1 MWSSRNRIG
10 ALFVTA
16 ALFGTGCVEV
26 ADEGPKSALWSKR
39 VGREPSTGGRVVVA
53 VDASGNV
60 ALGGA
65 YSGTVDLGGGPI
77 QSPGGAVQTFVVK
90 YSPDGAYLWSKTFPS
105 VSTQEVGGLAFGAE
119 GELWLALNVAGN
131 TDFGGGT
138 LEAHGDLDVA
148 LVELDRDG
156 NHLQSTVFGDGLLQA
171 ATSLVLGTDGEL
183 LLCGHYTGAPDFGG
197 GLLPAT
203 VGWGAFV
210 VRLDATGKHRFSRG
224 YTASGVADV
233 RGALAPDGS
242 VMLSGYFAP
251 SIDLGGGPLTS
262 QGYFDIFVAKLD
274 AAGEHVWS
282 KAYGGTGYDRGGA
295 IAVTPTGESVLTGS
309 IAREVDLGAGTT
321 MPKET
326 GSNDPFVLRLDAAG
340 EHVWSR
346 RFPGEG
352 GASAH
357 DVAVDSEGSVLLTGR
372 FSNRVDLGLGEV
384 LATGIDP
391 SLGRSDLYPTDM
403 FALKMAPSGAME
415 WVRTHGNED
424 DQAGWGVAVDPS
436 GSVVL
441 AGSGLGDY
449 DLGDGVVPG
458 SGYYDVFVAKL
469 AP

>member
-1 MWSSRNRIG
+1 MWSSRIWVLSLWV
-10 ALFVTA
+10 AVTSCV
-16 ALFGTGCVEV
+16 TGCG
-26 ADEGPKSALWSKR
+26 DEEDTSPKSALWSKR

-60 ALGGA
+60 VLGGA

-77 QSPGGAVQTFVVK
+77 QSPGGAVQTFLVK
-90 YSPDGAYLWSKTFPS
+90 YSPDGAYLWSKTFPG
-105 VSTQEVGGLAFGAE
+105 VSSQKLGGLAFDAE
-119 GELWLALNVAGN
+119 GALWLALNVAGD

-138 LEAHGDLDVA
+138 LQAHGDLDVA
-148 LVELDRDG
+148 LVKLDREG
-156 NHLQSTVFGDGLLQA
+156 NHLQSTILGDGLLQA
-171 ATSLVLGTDGEL
+171 ASSLALGSDGEL

-203 VGWGAFV
+203 VTWGAFV
-210 VRLDATGKHRFSRG
+210 VRLDASGKHRWSRG
-224 YTASGVADV
+224 YTTGGTADV

-242 VMLSGYFAP
+242 ARLSGYFDRT
-251 SIDLGGGPLTS
+251 IDLGGGPLTS
-262 QGYFDIFVAKLD
+262 QGYSDIFVAKLD
-274 AAGEHVWS
+274 AAGEHLWS
-282 KAYGGTGYDRGGA
+282 TAYGGTGYDRGRA
-295 IAVTPTGESVLTGS
+295 IAVTPSGDSVLTGS

-357 DVAVDSEGSVLLTGR
+357 DIAVDSEGGVLLTGR

-391 SLGRSDLYPTDM
+391 SLERNDLYPTDI
-403 FALKMAPSGAME
+403 FALKMASSGAME

-424 DQAGWGVAVDPS
+424 DQAGWGAAVDP
-436 GSVVL
+436 GGAVVL

-469 AP
+469 VP